1 MNSNCTRNVF
11 LEKRNDKAFKNSDP
25 HPVLSLSIGLW
36 FVEVLNP
43 ISISL
48 QKTAQM
54 CFLFFCNSQR
64 FGTLS
69 DCSCAAKNIVNK
81 IYKAAACS
89 DVQICNKDTVLAR
102 ADIS

>member
-1 MNSNCTRNVF
+1 MCF
-11 LEKRNDKAFKNSDP
+11 
-25 HPVLSLSIGLW
+25 LSLSIGLW

-54 CFLFFCNSQR
+54 CFLVIFNSQR

-69 DCSCAAKNIVNK
+69 GYLFAAKNIVNK
-81 IYKAAACS
+81 IYKTAACS
-89 DVQICNKDTVLAR
+89 DRQICDMDTVLVKV
-102 ADIS
+102 DIS

>member
-1 MNSNCTRNVF
+1 MFF
-11 LEKRNDKAFKNSDP
+11 LEKRNDKAFKNCDP
-25 HPVLSLSIGLW
+25 QPVLSLWLW

-43 ISISL
+43 ITISL
-48 QKTAQM
+48 QKIAQM
-54 CFLFFCNSQR
+54 CFPAIFNSQR

-69 DCSCAAKNIVNK
+69 DCLGAAKNIVNK

>member
-1 MNSNCTRNVF
+1 MNLNYTRNVF
-11 LEKRNDKAFKNSDP
+11 LEKRNDKAFKNCDP
-25 HPVLSLSIGLW
+25 QPVLSLWLW

-48 QKTAQM
+48 QKTVQM

-69 DCSCAAKNIVNK
+69 DCLGAAKNIVNK

>member
-1 MNSNCTRNVF
+1 MNSNYMRNVF
-11 LEKRNDKAFKNSDP
+11 LEKRNDKAFKNCDP
-25 HPVLSLSIGLW
+25 QPVLSLSIGFW

-54 CFLFFCNSQR
+54 FFPAIFNSQR
-64 FGTLS
+64 FGSLS
-69 DCSCAAKNIVNK
+69 DCLGAAKNIVNK

-89 DVQICNKDTVLAR
+89 EIKICNKDTVLER

>member
-1 MNSNCTRNVF
+1 MNSNCTRNLF
-11 LEKRNDKAFKNSDP
+11 LEKRNDKTFKNCYP
-25 HPVLSLSIGLW
+25 QPVLSLWLW

-54 CFLFFCNSQR
+54 CFPAIFNSQR
-64 FGTLS
+64 FGTRS
-69 DCSCAAKNIVNK
+69 DCLGAAKNIVNK
-81 IYKAAACS
+81 IYNAAACS
-89 DVQICNKDTVLAR
+89 DIKICNKDKVLAR

>member
-1 MNSNCTRNVF
+1 MRNVF
-11 LEKRNDKAFKNSDP
+11 LEKRNDLAFKNCDP
-25 HPVLSLSIGLW
+25 QRVLSLSIGLW

-43 ISISL
+43 IPISL

-54 CFLFFCNSQR
+54 CFSVIFNSQR

-69 DCSCAAKNIVNK
+69 GYLCAAKNIVNK

>member
-1 MNSNCTRNVF
+1 MTRLSKPVTRNVF
-11 LEKRNDKAFKNSDP
+11 L
-25 HPVLSLSIGLW
+25 SLFIGLW
-36 FVEVLNP
+36 VVELSSP
-43 ISISL
+43 IPISL
-48 QKTAQM
+48 QKAAQM

-69 DCSCAAKNIVNK
+69 DCLGAAKNIVNK